1 MEAQNSG
8 GWQKQNFNGDVAA
21 SAANSMMQL
30 QAQRQP
36 TRQNNISRR
45 QRPSTTTVAARNPSG
60 QMPGGATVRYP
71 TGADALMGNEAARY
85 SNASRTSIGHCIDQ
99 IHNSV
104 KQRGKQC
111 HRILD
116 QLQFSQQAARLD
128 ALYELLPGIDP
139 LAANNVL
146 RYLQVNKNEIER
158 LKIISS
164 HSALGVRDMNRTPPP
179 EFLKHMG
186 VAPRSAGRSSTA
198 SRDSMSTGQGSVKE
212 VMSPFPSRSSSPRAK
227 SPRENLRSAPRPP
240 RQGVTVHK
248 LHEDDRN
255 KKTERKQVMQA
266 NRAAATD
273 NANKIFDDINNKV
286 TVVTGRHSARPSYVD
301 DIPVWRQHDPR
312 SSLHAH
318 DHERH
323 QTMATAKL
331 ENGMK
336 PVYKYFHPD
345 SLGHENNYTKFR
357 NYKKFH
363 TDISK
368 QVARSVK
375 ESIPRRGVQAQAQ
388 MFVRSRGSGN
398 SMLV

>member
-1 MEAQNSG
+1 M
-8 GWQKQNFNGDVAA
+8 
-21 SAANSMMQL
+21 
-30 QAQRQP
+30 
-36 TRQNNISRR
+36 
-45 QRPSTTTVAARNPSG
+45 
-60 QMPGGATVRYP
+60 
-71 TGADALMGNEAARY
+71 
-85 SNASRTSIGHCIDQ
+85 
-99 IHNSV
+99 
-104 KQRGKQC
+104 
-111 HRILD
+111 
-116 QLQFSQQAARLD
+116 
-128 ALYELLPGIDP
+128 
-139 LAANNVL
+139 
-146 RYLQVNKNEIER
+146 
-158 LKIISS
+158 
-164 HSALGVRDMNRTPPP
+164 
-179 EFLKHMG
+179 
-186 VAPRSAGRSSTA
+186 
-198 SRDSMSTGQGSVKE
+198 
-212 VMSPFPSRSSSPRAK
+212 
-227 SPRENLRSAPRPP
+227 
-240 RQGVTVHK
+240 TVHK

-255 KKTERKQVMQA
+255 KNTERKQVMQA

-318 DHERH
+318 DYERH
-323 QTMATAKL
+323 QTMTTAKL

-375 ESIPRRGVQAQAQ
+375 ESIPRKGVQAKAQ
-388 MFVRSRGSGN
+388 MFVHSRGSGN